1 MLSKGRAVRVGARI
15 GLSGL
20 NKGRDVTVG
29 QG

>member
-1 MLSKGRAVRVGARI
+1 MSKGRAVRVGARI

-20 NKGRDVTVG
+20 NKGWDVTVA

>member
-1 MLSKGRAVRVGARI
+1 MSKGRAVRVGARI

>member
-1 MLSKGRAVRVGARI
+1 MSKGRAVRVGARI

-20 NKGRDVTVG
+20 FKGRDDTVA

>member
-1 MLSKGRAVRVGARI
+1 MNKGRAVMVGARI